1 MERFQEHPGDGHL
14 RKSPWLPWL
23 KKEMGWSCFRHLDP
37 IDEEFRGVVVPL
49 VNLCRIR
56 FQRVCAIRVHV
67 RGLQHSGER

>member
-1 MERFQEHPGDGHL
+1 
-14 RKSPWLPWL
+14 
-23 KKEMGWSCFRHLDP
+23 MGWSCFRHLDP